1 MIFFKPTK
9 KFMVWLKKYAYNRLI
24 IDVGCGEGY
33 FLHCLNKAKMK
44 AIGIEPYNTF
54 IPDPSRTHPTP
65 INILPVLAQ
74 GSPLITL
81 KHNNLIIIARPCHN
95 NFCYETILAKHPSS
109 EVLYIG
115 KKENIDLDLGD
126 LSYTK
131 VFEHAGDEDEV
142 VLSVKGKI

>member
-1 MIFFKPTK
+1 MIFFRPTK
-9 KFMVWLKKYAYNRLI
+9 EFLLWLKKYTNNRLI

-33 FLHCLNKAKMK
+33 FLHLLNKSKIK
-44 AIGIEPYNTF
+44 AIGIEPYSPM

-65 INILPVLAQ
+65 TNILPVFAQ

-81 KHNNLIIIARPCHN
+81 GENNLILIARPCHS

-115 KKENIDLDLGD
+115 KKENIELDLGD
-126 LSYTK
+126 LPYTQ
-131 VFEHAGDEDEV
+131 VFEQAGDESEI
-142 VLSVKGKI
+142 VLSIKGKI